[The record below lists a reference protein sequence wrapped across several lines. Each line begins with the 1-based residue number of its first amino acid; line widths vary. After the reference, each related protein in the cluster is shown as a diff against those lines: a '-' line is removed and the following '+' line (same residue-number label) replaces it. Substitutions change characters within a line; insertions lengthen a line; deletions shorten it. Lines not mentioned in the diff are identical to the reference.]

1 MTRFLMQVDAKEM
14 EQLLRE
20 GAYAVLLEDD
30 TDMVKEFYEQDI
42 DKILEQR
49 SHVIVTDA
57 GSGGPNKGTES
68 WLNKRKKSGHTSKS
82 MFTGESAKEHA
93 EIDVN
98 DPDFWKKVLPDL
110 VTPDLMLER
119 LKDVDAAAN
128 DEDAERSEL
137 LEKYMKDLSQMMDGM
152 LDLNRRNQLPE
163 RERAVCMK
171 LLLRITL
178 KEDSFEEED
187 REKAQE
193 WLVMRPI
200 LLFFAL
206 LSCKLGCPSWRELE
220 FVEAVKMFTAQKT
233 SSTATRV
240 VRRQ

>member
-1 MTRFLMQVDAKEM
+1 M

-30 TDMVKEFYEQDI
+30 TDAVKEFYEQDI

-49 SHVIVTDA
+49 SHVIVTE
-57 GSGGPNKGTES
+57 SGGAQNKGTES
-68 WLNKRKKSGHTSKS
+68 WLNKRKKTGRTSKS
-82 MFTGESAKEHA
+82 MFTGDSAKEHA

-119 LKDVDAAAN
+119 IREVDDADDD
-128 DEDAERSEL
+128 DEV

-178 KEDSFEEED
+178 KTKSFGEDD
-187 REKAQE
+187 RMKAQE
-193 WLVMRPI
+193 W
-200 LLFFAL
+200 
-206 LSCKLGCPSWRELE
+206 
-220 FVEAVKMFTAQKT
+220 
-233 SSTATRV
+233 
-240 VRRQ
+240 